1 MTVSSLSNPTVAVP
15 QFQQWSLKPRWMSL
29 IITGGRTS
37 LDVPRSPSLSYASSN
52 EGSSMMAPPSPTLF
66 IWSSVHFA
74 TSNKHGRKPSWASS
88 GEGHSGLEE
97 TEPDHGGI
105 RLNMLHRATS
115 AATSVTAIS
124 PTQTHVDEL
133 SVRSGKGSRSCS
145 HSHRKKGSR
154 DSDGIMAAS
163 ETIGRPSGELTPG
176 DPSKDDEEEEARK
189 EQIELIDDEAD
200 VDPALFEFK
209 LYTLAYMLHLKNIDL
224 LESLVGLKG
233 LLKGLGM
240 SQMRGLGRKAL
251 MRSNSIK
258 AGAASDSRPGFGT
271 ASASHLVQ
279 L

>member
-15 QFQQWSLKPRWMSL
+15 RFQRWSLKPRWMSL

-74 TSNKHGRKPSWASS
+74 MSNKHGRKPSWASS
-88 GEGHSGLEE
+88 GEGHSSLKE

-105 RLNMLHRATS
+105 RLNTLHCATS

-145 HSHRKKGSR
+145 HSCGKKGSR
-154 DSDGIMAAS
+154 DFDGITAAS
-163 ETIGRPSGELTPG
+163 ETIGRSSGELTPG
-176 DPSKDDEEEEARK
+176 DPSKDDEEEEVRK
-189 EQIELIDDEAD
+189 EQIELIDDEAN

-224 LESLVGLKG
+224 LESLGGLKG

-240 SQMRGLGRKAL
+240 SWTRGLGRKAL

-258 AGAASDSRPGFGT
+258 AGTASDSRPGFGT
-271 ASASHLVQ
+271 ASASQWHD
-279 L
+279 